1 MAYQEWL
8 KRYHGELLART
19 GLNPEDGPSDDCLK
33 SFYKEKASPVE
44 VVDWL
49 IRNGSIR
56 VLKPNAFFSTKD
68 TLLASRVFE
77 ETPHQ
82 FQFDNNL

>member
-19 GLNPEDGPSDDCLK
+19 GMSPEDGFSEECLN

-44 VVDWL
+44 VVD
-49 IRNGSIR
+49 
-56 VLKPNAFFSTKD
+56 
-68 TLLASRVFE
+68 
-77 ETPHQ
+77 
-82 FQFDNNL
+82 